1 MKTTIIICT
10 IIISSMVQA
19 QQDASFSMYFFNP
32 MYINPGYAGSR
43 ETFSGT
49 IVNRNQWANMP
60 DAPNT
65 QSINLHSAIPFSN
78 VGLGLQVYNDRTGPM
93 RNTGINLTY
102 AYHIPVTKNA
112 KLSLGVTG
120 MLNNLN
126 IKWDRIHVENPNDLS
141 FTDNPE
147 NSWVPDAAFGMYYY
161 QKRFYAGLS
170 SNHLMESKFG
180 FTDVAGS
187 DKARFFRQYFLTTG
201 IVLPINTAF
210 DIRPSLLIKHV
221 QASPTVFDLNATA
234 IFNKRYYFGLGY
246 RYGDRI
252 NMNGSDNM
260 LVALVQFEF
269 SNLLRLAYSYD
280 YYLNQTGKYNSGTHE
295 IMLGW
300 DLSPTKTKMSNPRF
314 F

>member
-1 MKTTIIICT
+1 
-10 IIISSMVQA
+10 
-19 QQDASFSMYFFNP
+19 
-32 MYINPGYAGSR
+32 
-43 ETFSGT
+43 
-49 IVNRNQWANMP
+49 
-60 DAPNT
+60 
-65 QSINLHSAIPFSN
+65 
-78 VGLGLQVYNDRTGPM
+78 M

-102 AYHIPVTKNA
+102 AYHIPVTKNT

-141 FTDNPE
+141 FTDNPA

-201 IVLPINTAF
+201 IVLPINNAF
-210 DIRPSLLIKHV
+210 DIRPSLLVKYV

>member
-1 MKTTIIICT
+1 MKTKLIMCALIIA
-10 IIISSMVQA
+10 SMVNA

-32 MYINPGYAGSR
+32 VYINPGYAGSR

-49 IVNRNQWANMP
+49 MVHRSQWSGME
-60 DAPNT
+60 DAPST
-65 QSINLHSAIPFSN
+65 QNISIHSAIPYSK

-102 AYHIPVTKNA
+102 AYHIPVTKKA

-126 IKWDRIHVENPNDLS
+126 IKWNRIHVENPNDPS
-141 FTDNPE
+141 FIDNPA

-180 FTDVAGS
+180 FTETNGA
-187 DKARFFRQYFLTTG
+187 DKARFYRQYYFTTG
-201 IVLPINTAF
+201 IVLPINDAL

-234 IFNKRYYFGLGY
+234 ILNKRYYFGLGY
-246 RYGDRI
+246 RYGDRL
-252 NMNGSDNM
+252 NMKGSDNM
-260 LVALVQFEF
+260 LIALVQFEF
-269 SNLLRLAYSYD
+269 SNLLRLAYAFD
-280 YYLNQTGKYNSGTHE
+280 YYINQTGSYNSGTHE

-300 DLSPTKTKMSNPRF
+300 DLSPIKTKMSNPRF

>member
-1 MKTTIIICT
+1 MKTTIIICAF
-10 IIISSMVQA
+10 ILSSMVRA

-60 DAPNT
+60 DAPAS
-65 QSINLHSAIPFSN
+65 QSINIHSAIPFTN

-102 AYHIPVTKNA
+102 AYHIPVTKKA

-126 IKWDRIHVENPNDLS
+126 IKWDRIHVEDPNDLS
-141 FTDNPE
+141 FTDNPA
-147 NSWVPDAAFGMYYY
+147 NSWVPDAAFGMYFY

-187 DKARFFRQYFLTTG
+187 DKARFFRQYVLTTG
-201 IVLPINTAF
+201 IVLPINNAF
-210 DIRPSLLIKHV
+210 DIRPSILIKHV
-221 QASPTVFDLNATA
+221 QAAPTVFDLNATA
-234 IFNKRYYFGLGY
+234 IFNKRYYVGLGY

-269 SNLLRLAYSYD
+269 SNLLRLAYSFD
-280 YYLNQTGKYNSGTHE
+280 YYLNQTSKYNSGTHE

>member
-1 MKTTIIICT
+1 MKTIII
-10 IIISSMVQA
+10 ISAFIVASAVHA

-32 MYINPGYAGSR
+32 TFINPAYAGSR
-43 ETFSGT
+43 EALSGT
-49 IVNRNQWANMP
+49 LVHRSQWAGME
-60 DAPNT
+60 DAPNS
-65 QSINLHSAIPFSN
+65 QILSLHSAVPN
-78 VGLGLQVYNDRTGPM
+78 TKLGLGLQVYNDKIGPM

-102 AYHIPVTKNA
+102 AYHIPVTKTA

-126 IKWDRIHVENPNDLS
+126 IKWDRIHVENPTDLS
-141 FTDNPE
+141 FLDNPA
-147 NSWVPDAAFGMYYY
+147 NSWVPDAAFGMYFY

-180 FTDVAGS
+180 FTEAVGS
-187 DKARFFRQYFLTTG
+187 DQARFFRQYFLTSG
-201 IVLPINTAF
+201 IVLPLQSQL
-210 DIRPSLLIKHV
+210 DLRPSILVKYV
-221 QASPTVFDLNATA
+221 QASPAVIDVNATL
-234 IFNKRYYFGLGY
+234 IFSKRYYFGLGY

-269 SNLLRLAYSYD
+269 SNLLRLAYSFD
-280 YYLNQTGKYNSGTHE
+280 YYINQTGSYNSGTHE

-300 DLSPTKTKMSNPRF
+300 DLSPVKTKMSNPRF

>member
-1 MKTTIIICT
+1 MKTIII
-10 IIISSMVQA
+10 ISAFIVASAVHA

-32 MYINPGYAGSR
+32 TFINPAYAGSR

-49 IVNRNQWANMP
+49 LVHRSQWAGME
-60 DAPNT
+60 DAPSS
-65 QSINLHSAIPFSN
+65 QILSLHSAVPN
-78 VGLGLQVYNDRTGPM
+78 TKLGLGLQVYNDKIGPM

-102 AYHIPVTKNA
+102 AYHIPVTKTA

-126 IKWDRIHVENPNDLS
+126 IKWDRIHVEDPTDLS
-141 FTDNPE
+141 FLDNPA
-147 NSWVPDAAFGMYYY
+147 NSWVPDAAFGMYFY

-180 FTDVAGS
+180 FTKTAGS
-187 DKARFFRQYFLTTG
+187 DQARFFRQYFLTSG
-201 IVLPINTAF
+201 IVLPLKSQL
-210 DIRPSLLIKHV
+210 DLRPSILVKYV
-221 QASPTVFDLNATA
+221 QASPAVIDVNATL
-234 IFNKRYYFGLGY
+234 IFSKRYYFGLGY

-269 SNLLRLAYSYD
+269 SNLLRLAYSFD
-280 YYLNQTGKYNSGTHE
+280 YYINQTGSYNSGTHE

-300 DLSPTKTKMSNPRF
+300 DLSPAKTKMSNPRF